1 MMVLGIPAR
10 VIRRGLILGSTAGIF
25 CFATAC
31 SDSITPRNIELKGDP
46 VPVGNGTART
56 FVLETTSAEPS
67 AIGVELTTT
76 ALDGLP
82 TDMAEWSLPMPPA
95 VSTPPWDH
103 VMINWNPQGH
113 EPTAIYGLPHFD
125 FHFYTISQDEQMQ
138 IAGGPDNTPVPAQNV
153 PQDYES
159 QVMSVP
165 MMGVHWADTQSPE
178 FHGSTFDKTFIYG
191 FYQGNMVFVEPMVTK
206 AMLASQPNAV
216 APVKQ
221 PQSFQKAGFYP
232 DQYSVRYDA
241 GTNTVRVT
249 LESLT
254 DHS

>member
-1 MMVLGIPAR
+1 MMVFGNPATA
-10 VIRRGLILGSTAGIF
+10 IRRGLAIASTAGAL

-31 SDSITPRNIELKGDP
+31 SDSTNPRDVELKGTP
-46 VPVGNGTART
+46 VPIGNGTART
-56 FVLETTSAEPS
+56 FVVETGSAQPS
-67 AIGVELTTT
+67 AIGIELSTT

-82 TDMAEWSLPMPPA
+82 ADMAQWSLPMPA
-95 VSTPPWDH
+95 GLSTPPWDH

-125 FHFYTISQDEQMQ
+125 FHFYTITPDEQMQ
-138 IAGGPDNTPVPAQNV
+138 IAGGPDNTPVPTQNV
-153 PQDYES
+153 PQDYSS

-178 FHGSTFDKTFIYG
+178 FHGSTFDRTFIYG
-191 FYQGNMVFVEPMVTK
+191 FYQGNMVFVEPMVTR
-206 AMLASQPNAV
+206 AMLTSKPNAT

-221 PQSFQKAGFYP
+221 PQSYQKSGFYP

-241 GTNTVRVT
+241 ASNTVRIT
-249 LESLT
+249 LESLRNR
-254 DHS
+254 S